1 MIRRPP
7 RSTRTDTL
15 FPYTTLFRSGLV
27 LARHIDDRAIAR
39 DAGRPA
45 VAGAVL
51 EIEIIAIGKAG
62 GRPDPRGP
70 RAAFGWGE
78 RVDSPFDRGKVGR
91 AMQSRKRRVGDF
103 PMENDQ
109 DAGGRLKQPED
120 SGAEAQPSGN
130 GQNLAARSEE
140 RRGGKG

>member
-1 MIRRPP
+1 MRISDWSSDVCSSDLRDDPTAP
-7 RSTRTDTL
+7 RAEQVVVEADEKAHDA
-15 FPYTTLFRSGLV
+15 GLV

-91 AMQSRKRRVGDF
+91 AMQSRKRRVDWTTAGIRGDRKST
-103 PMENDQ
+103 
-109 DAGGRLKQPED
+109 RL
-120 SGAEAQPSGN
+120 
-130 GQNLAARSEE
+130 R
-140 RRGGKG
+140 

>member
-1 MIRRPP
+1 MRISDWSSDVCSSDLRDDPTAP
-7 RSTRTDTL
+7 RAEQVVVEADEKAHDA
-15 FPYTTLFRSGLV
+15 GLV

-78 RVDSPFDRGKVGR
+78 RVD
-91 AMQSRKRRVGDF
+91 RKST
-103 PMENDQ
+103 
-109 DAGGRLKQPED
+109 RLN
-120 SGAEAQPSGN
+120 SSH
-130 GQNLAARSEE
+130 
-140 RRGGKG
+140 

>member
-15 FPYTTLFRSGLV
+15 FPYTTLFRSTAPRAEQVVVEADEKAHDAGLV

-51 EIEIIAIGKAG
+51 EIEIIAIGTAG

-70 RAAFGWGE
+70 RAAFGGGG
-78 RVDSPFDRGKVGR
+78 RVDSPFALIGR
-91 AMQSRKRRVGDF
+91 AACRGRVC
-103 PMENDQ
+103 Q
-109 DAGGRLKQPED
+109 
-120 SGAEAQPSGN
+120 
-130 GQNLAARSEE
+130 
-140 RRGGKG
+140 